1 MEHTTFLEDIEKIV
15 YEKNNKTG
23 IKYINLSD
31 WNPSQEFIQ
40 KLAKKLPSNFAQN
53 SISYIFSSDIDV
65 NIKNK
70 VMFKLGFKN
79 ASKCDIS
86 FFDTGS
92 LSILN
97 IVNLISTNE
106 FIDLTGAYVIPNNRN
121 YFPESLGFSF
131 RLNLCRLA

>member
-15 YEKNNKTG
+15 YEKSNKTG

-65 NIKNK
+65 SSVI
-70 VMFKLGFKN
+70 VKLSEN
-79 ASKCDIS
+79 YMI
-86 FFDTGS
+86 
-92 LSILN
+92 I
-97 IVNLISTNE
+97 
-106 FIDLTGAYVIPNNRN
+106 FIIT
-121 YFPESLGFSF
+121 
-131 RLNLCRLA
+131 